1 MLFSMYIRKLSAK
14 LWHMQ
19 RNTKR
24 KYCGTLNSRKQNL
37 FAEQLVQSF
46 GRFVG
51 IVLRKIG
58 NLMNLNLMNL

>member
-1 MLFSMYIRKLSAK
+1 
-14 LWHMQ
+14 MQ

-58 NLMNLNLMNL
+58 NIMNLNLMNL